1 MRERVRG
8 EGGQA
13 ALLLLGVVAALL
25 VGLAVLVGFGQALG
39 AKSRHQRAAD
49 LAAMSAAAAMRDAYP
64 RLFEPAAARG
74 LPNARRLRGARARAR
89 ALRAGRAN
97 GVTLRPGDVTFP
109 GGSFAPTRVKVVA
122 RGAATVRVGGAAAV
136 GAGAGE
142 RDGRAGPGVR
152 RGPRRAGPR

>member
-49 LAAMSAAAAMRDAYP
+49 LAAMSAAVAMRDAYP
-64 RLFEPAAARG
+64 RLFEPA
-74 LPNARRLRGARARAR
+74 RREG
-89 ALRAGRAN
+89 
-97 GVTLRPGDVTFP
+97 
-109 GGSFAPTRVKVVA
+109 
-122 RGAATVRVGGAAAV
+122 
-136 GAGAGE
+136 
-142 RDGRAGPGVR
+142 
-152 RGPRRAGPR
+152 